1 MQQEGA
7 TAVTPSPTLTWK
19 DPGTGAT
26 VTARLSRTWFVT
38 RVDGTTAQ
46 TLRIA
51 YTDWAGQRQNA
62 WLVGNPADG
71 YTFIRYA
78 LPGDAGAPAAP
89 ADQSTCLTSGDC
101 SYSAA
106 IEYVG
111 GDGLKYTASV
121 RAPARPA
128 GAPAYS
134 APEEG
139 SPATFEANGFG
150 PAGAVAP
157 VAYRWRF
164 QKTGCITPGGL
175 TGCQVAL
182 NDGTVTG
189 NYGPDYS
196 APVAGETVAFTWD
209 ASGPAQVE
217 LTATD
222 AAGATVTT
230 AFPVAVANAPPTV
243 GLTPDCPG
251 GSCVPRTVEMGIP
264 VRLQGWARDP
274 AARDAL
280 RVTIDWGDGS
290 EHQHGCTSGGCF
302 GLLGGVDLGSDGFR
316 AGLDITLASTHTYAT
331 VGIYHGM
338 VWVTDDGGADS
349 EPFTITIADPPPLA
363 IPAVPAQTIGG
374 FALVVPAMGGHSR
387 LPVSLAVTG
396 DPGVCAVT
404 TNPVTVAVAR
414 ALAGA
419 AGAGGPAGVRADV
432 VLVMLR
438 PGTCEVTASQ
448 VSDGVHPA
456 APPATRSFTVQLPQ
470 LTVTASSAS
479 VVYGGQAPAVTASYS
494 GFLRGDTVASLDT
507 RATCTVAP
515 NSGAAGSYAT
525 TCSGAADPSYGFA
538 YVPGTLTITKAPLTV
553 TANDQTRPYGGA
565 LPAFDAR
572 YAGLLNGDGAGVVG
586 GLTCGA
592 AEAGGT
598 PVGSGTPVGQYPIT
612 CAGGAAAN
620 YALTYQ
626 PGTLTITRAASAV
639 TVATAPPAPV
649 AGQPVTLTASVSVQG
664 GSGPVGGTVEFRAGG
679 AAIAGCASQPVDAAS
694 GTATCTTSALGAA
707 AHSLTAAYSGDA
719 NLLAST
725 SAVAALTVAS
735 APAARAASTVTL
747 APAAPSVRGQAVTF
761 TAAVAPAA
769 PGAGTPTGTVT
780 FYDGDKSLGTGQ
792 LTAVGGAF
800 QATLSAGG
808 LAVGPHTITAR
819 YGGDGGFLESAS
831 AARTH
836 HVNTD
841 LSAFPR
847 LPGGAYNLK
856 RGAGL
861 AGGSFVGVSLAG
873 ASLIGAD
880 LTGAVLTGADL
891 TGANLSSADLRG
903 ADLSTANLRGA
914 TGLQTATL
922 TGAVWGTTTC
932 PDGTTSDQ
940 NGGTC
945 LGHL

>member
-1 MQQEGA
+1 
-7 TAVTPSPTLTWK
+7 
-19 DPGTGAT
+19 
-26 VTARLSRTWFVT
+26 
-38 RVDGTTAQ
+38 
-46 TLRIA
+46 
-51 YTDWAGQRQNA
+51 
-62 WLVGNPADG
+62 
-71 YTFIRYA
+71 
-78 LPGDAGAPAAP
+78 
-89 ADQSTCLTSGDC
+89 
-101 SYSAA
+101 
-106 IEYVG
+106 
-111 GDGLKYTASV
+111 
-121 RAPARPA
+121 
-128 GAPAYS
+128 
-134 APEEG
+134 
-139 SPATFEANGFG
+139 
-150 PAGAVAP
+150 
-157 VAYRWRF
+157 
-164 QKTGCITPGGL
+164 
-175 TGCQVAL
+175 
-182 NDGTVTG
+182 
-189 NYGPDYS
+189 
-196 APVAGETVAFTWD
+196 
-209 ASGPAQVE
+209 
-217 LTATD
+217 
-222 AAGATVTT
+222 
-230 AFPVAVANAPPTV
+230 
-243 GLTPDCPG
+243 
-251 GSCVPRTVEMGIP
+251 
-264 VRLQGWARDP
+264 
-274 AARDAL
+274 
-280 RVTIDWGDGS
+280 
-290 EHQHGCTSGGCF
+290 
-302 GLLGGVDLGSDGFR
+302 
-316 AGLDITLASTHTYAT
+316 
-331 VGIYHGM
+331 M

-349 EPFTITIADPPPLA
+349 ETFTITITDPPPLA
-363 IPAVPAQTIGG
+363 IPAVPAQTVGG
-374 FALVVPAMGGHSR
+374 FPLVLLAMGGHSR

-404 TNPVTVAVAR
+404 TNPVAL

-419 AGAGGPAGVRADV
+419 AGAGWPAGVRADV

-479 VVYGGQAPAVTASYS
+479 VAYGSPAPAITASYS
-494 GFLRGDTVASLDT
+494 GFIRADTAASLDT
-507 RATCTVAP
+507 PATCAVAP
-515 NSGAAGSYAT
+515 NGGAAGSYAT
-525 TCSGAADPSYGFA
+525 TCSGAADTQLRLRLRAGDADHHQGPADGHRQRPDEA
-538 YVPGTLTITKAPLTV
+538 LRRRPPGVRRPLR
-553 TANDQTRPYGGA
+553 RPAQRRRRRRGRRADLRGGRGRRHAGGA
-565 LPAFDAR
+565 R
-572 YAGLLNGDGAGVVG
+572 R
-586 GLTCGA
+586 
-592 AEAGGT
+592 
-598 PVGSGTPVGQYPIT
+598 TPVGQYPIT

-664 GSGPVGGTVEFRAGG
+664 GLGPGGRDGRVPRRRARHRRLRLPAGG
-679 AAIAGCASQPVDAAS
+679 RGHRNRHLHHVGAGRRGPQPHRRVQR
-694 GTATCTTSALGAA
+694 GRQPPREHLRGGGADGGQRPGGQGRLDGHA
-707 AHSLTAAYSGDA
+707 G
-719 NLLAST
+719 
-725 SAVAALTVAS
+725 
-735 APAARAASTVTL
+735 
-747 APAAPSVRGQAVTF
+747 PAAPSVRGQAVTF
-761 TAAVAPAA
+761 TALVAPAA

-914 TGLQTATL
+914 TGLPTATL